1 MAVNRP
7 AFMCQPSLRFNAM
20 KKLKLFTL
28 TFTVA
33 VNLLVT
39 VPVLAQNNLTTA
51 VQSDALFKTFG
62 EKAGLVRLMD
72 DFMVRLVADAR
83 TGPFFKDSNLKLVK
97 SQLVDQFC
105 VLIGGGCPYKGD
117 TMKEVHGG
125 MKIKKSDFNALVEL
139 LQLSMDA
146 QSIPFTAQ
154 NQLLAKLAPMH
165 RDTITV
171 H

>member
-1 MAVNRP
+1 
-7 AFMCQPSLRFNAM
+7 M
-20 KKLKLFTL
+20 KNLKLFTL
-28 TFTVA
+28 ACIVA
-33 VNLLVT
+33 TNLLTTLAIT
-39 VPVLAQNNLTTA
+39 VPAFAQNNPPSA
-51 VQSDALFKTFG
+51 AQPDALFKTFG
-62 EKAGLVRLMD
+62 EKAGLARLMD

-105 VLIGGGCPYKGD
+105 VLTGGGCPYKGD

-125 MKIKKSDFNALVEL
+125 MKINKSDFNALVEL
-139 LQLSMDA
+139 LQLAMDA
-146 QSIPFTAQ
+146 QGIPFTAQ

>member
-1 MAVNRP
+1 
-7 AFMCQPSLRFNAM
+7 M
-20 KKLKLFTL
+20 KNLKLFTL
-28 TFTVA
+28 ACIVA
-33 VNLLVT
+33 TNLLTTLAIT
-39 VPVLAQNNLTTA
+39 VPAFAQNNPPSA
-51 VQSDALFKTFG
+51 AQPDALFKTFG
-62 EKAGLVRLMD
+62 EKAGLARLMD
-72 DFMVRLVADAR
+72 DFMVRLEADSR
-83 TGPFFKDSNLKLVK
+83 TGPFFKESNLKLVK

-105 VLIGGGCPYKGD
+105 VLTGGGCPYKGD

-139 LQLSMDA
+139 LQLAMDA
-146 QSIPFTAQ
+146 QGIPFTAQ